1 MFTEISYFLIFGK
14 PLIMYLGVVTVL
26 LFLTTSMIAILNMK
40 GIATIPFVWHPRL
53 AVLSLG
59 LALIHGMLGIMAYF

>member
-1 MFTEISYFLIFGK
+1 
-14 PLIMYLGVVTVL
+14 MYLGVVTVL
-26 LFLTTSMIAILNMK
+26 LFLTTAMIAILNMK